1 MGVLLTILKQNATIR
16 SGNIGEEDVVFPYDM
31 TEVSVCVC
39 VTSCI
44 PGAGETEVGN
54 LGGEREQ
61 KVLERI
67 RAKKSI
73 QEQRVVKKHYNSTS
87 RQLHCTLDSMTLI
100 PRHSYSSN
108 MVMMVLA

>member
-1 MGVLLTILKQNATIR
+1 
-16 SGNIGEEDVVFPYDM
+16 M

-39 VTSCI
+39 VSPLLY
-44 PGAGETEVGN
+44 PGAGGRGDGEGN

-73 QEQRVVKKHYNSTS
+73 QQQRGEKKHYNSTS
-87 RQLHCTLDSMTLI
+87 RRLHCTLN
-100 PRHSYSSN
+100 PREVATYSFADLFLSI
-108 MVMMVLA
+108 

>member
-1 MGVLLTILKQNATIR
+1 MKQNATIR

-39 VTSCI
+39 VSPLLY
-44 PGAGETEVGN
+44 PGAGGRGDGEGN

-73 QEQRVVKKHYNSTS
+73 QQQRGEKKHYNSTS
-87 RQLHCTLDSMTLI
+87 RRLHCTLN
-100 PRHSYSSN
+100 PREVATYSFADLFLSII
-108 MVMMVLA
+108 